1 MEENISIEQINNY
14 SKIYN
19 SDKNNKII
27 ENAITKNGLENACI
41 DRDIII
47 ENQPIFNIELPE
59 SKRYDQKDNHKCWIY
74 AGINMIKH
82 NIAKNLNIDVKELEL
97 SNSYIAFFDKLE
109 KSNTTYENIINLEN
123 FDYDYINNQAILT
136 YCVTEEG
143 RWQWFKSIINKYGI
157 VPYEIMPDAVES
169 LNYEKIDKLYAE
181 KVKKD
186 VMYLLE
192 EKRNNNNLEKLRNM
206 KGKFLEENYIFLSKL
221 LGEPKL
227 KFDYEYKDK
236 NDNYLK
242 INHISSID
250 FKNKFLDINLNDF
263 ISIANIPMYNKE
275 YYKVYRKK
283 YLGSVYKDSY
293 AEFLNLPIK
302 ELKELVIY
310 QLKDNIPVFMTVNL
324 MKFRDKK
331 SGVLD
336 KRLYNY
342 VNTLKLKTLTKEE
355 ALNIHHMYPHHAM
368 VFTGVNLIDN
378 NPQRWK
384 LEDSYGT
391 SEKINGY
398 YIMNDNYF
406 EDFVFSIIINK
417 RYLSEKQLKALEQEV
432 VKIDVE
438 EPF

>member
-1 MEENISIEQINNY
+1 MKENISIEQINNY

-82 NIAKNLNIDVKELEL
+82 NMAKNLNIDVKELEL

-143 RWQWFKSIINKYGI
+143 RWQWFKSLINKYGI
-157 VPYEIMPDAVES
+157 VPYKIMPDAVES

-206 KGKFLEENYIFLSKL
+206 KEEFLEENYIFLSKI

-242 INHISSID
+242 IDHISSID

-283 YLGSVYKDSY
+283 YLGSVYKDNY

-342 VNTLKLKTLTKEE
+342 ENTLKLKTLTKEE
-355 ALNIHHMYPHHAM
+355 ALNIHNMYPHHAM

-391 SEKINGY
+391 SERAEGY

-417 RYLSEKQLKALEQEV
+417 KYLSEKQLKALEQEV